1 MTTAASNQQLPGFDT
16 LLERFRNLTPRPRVV
31 VVSPTDEP
39 TRAVIRDCAADGS
52 VDFLLTVDRE
62 NRHRAEDLVEEF
74 DNIELHV
81 CDDLDLAAARGVE
94 LIREGRAN
102 VLMKGAINTDRL
114 LRAVL
119 NKQHGLL
126 PEGRVLSHITLCH
139 PAAYHKPLVF
149 MDAAVI
155 PAPDTRQLEA
165 IMHYGIDTCHRLG
178 VSRPRV
184 ALIHFSEKP
193 NQKFPYTM
201 DYLDL
206 IERTAA
212 GQFGPAVANGPMDV
226 KTACDRHSAQIK
238 GMDSE
243 VAGEA
248 DLIVFPNLVAGNVFY
263 KTVSLFCDSPM
274 AGMLCGT
281 TVPVV
286 VPSRADHDSSKL
298 YSLALACLMAPE
310 A

>member
-1 MTTAASNQQLPGFDT
+1 MTTAASHQELPGFDA
-16 LLERFRNLTPRPRVV
+16 LLEQFRNLTPRPRVV
-31 VVSPTDEP
+31 VVCPTDEP
-39 TRAVIRDCAADGS
+39 SRAVIRECAADGS
-52 VDFLLTVDRE
+52 VEFLLTVDSD
-62 NRHRAEDLVEEF
+62 NRHLAEDLVEEF

-81 CDDLDLAAARGVE
+81 CDDMDQAAAHGVALIHQGRGD
-94 LIREGRAN
+94 

-119 NKQHGLL
+119 NKEQGLL
-126 PEGRVLSHITLCH
+126 PAGRVLSHITMCH
-139 PAAYHKPLVF
+139 PAAYHKPLMF

-165 IMHYGIDTCHRLG
+165 IMHYGIDACHRLG

-184 ALIHFSEKP
+184 ALIHFSEKT
-193 NQKFPYTM
+193 NQKFPYTL
-201 DYLDL
+201 DYVDL
-206 IERTAA
+206 IARTAA
-212 GQFGPAVANGPMDV
+212 GEFGPAVANGPMDV

-238 GMDSE
+238 GIESE

-281 TVPVV
+281 SVPVV

-298 YSLALACLMAPE
+298 YSLAMACLLAPKG
-310 A
+310 